1 MTTAPNAVTTPPTK
15 ADLSDRK
22 VVIVSG
28 AGAAHPLGADRDVP
42 LMTEWADFLIKELD
56 TVERGLARA
65 IGVHSGASGPEF
77 EEALGL
83 FLEWVQAFQLNK
95 KFAAVGMEG
104 LAGTRPEITNW
115 LARSEQ
121 NSARVI
127 EELWASLYRHFKA
140 DTIDRDKAQK
150 AYARL
155 DEALGGV
162 LVPKKVATTNY
173 EQSAEIGFEAINYT
187 VKDGFR
193 SVSWRT
199 PTFEPAGLGSWEG
212 TLASVSVLH
221 LHGATGWY
229 RRDGT
234 VFRQAPDQDY
244 NATLGVPVI
253 LPPDPK
259 KNPLNDATVAGL
271 WSEFQSALAS
281 ATHVLVLGHS
291 LHDPALTR
299 QLRDASGR
307 GVHVLIA
314 GIQPSNAEIPDG
326 LIVELEFG
334 PDMPPPPWG
343 REWLETGKLSSTIPA
358 GTPATIT
365 SSQSRSRRH

>member
-28 AGAAHPLGADRDVP
+28 AGAAHLLGADRDVP

-140 DTIDRDKAQK
+140 DTI
-150 AYARL
+150 
-155 DEALGGV
+155 E
-162 LVPKKVATTNY
+162 
-173 EQSAEIGFEAINYT
+173 E
-187 VKDGFR
+187 
-193 SVSWRT
+193 SVR
-199 PTFEPAGLGSWEG
+199 PTRRGLGRCTRTEEG
-212 TLASVSVLH
+212 
-221 LHGATGWY
+221 G
-229 RRDGT
+229 
-234 VFRQAPDQDY
+234 
-244 NATLGVPVI
+244 
-253 LPPDPK
+253 
-259 KNPLNDATVAGL
+259 ND
-271 WSEFQSALAS
+271 
-281 ATHVLVLGHS
+281 
-291 LHDPALTR
+291 
-299 QLRDASGR
+299 QLRA
-307 GVHVLIA
+307 
-314 GIQPSNAEIPDG
+314 
-326 LIVELEFG
+326 
-334 PDMPPPPWG
+334 
-343 REWLETGKLSSTIPA
+343 KC
-358 GTPATIT
+358 
-365 SSQSRSRRH
+365 